1 MQDKFLLDFR
11 FVTTLNLI
19 NKKPSFYDNILVR
32 EVYMTLE
39 QMKSYRENHSYKIF
53 SSEDDFIYAD
63 IKKIGL
69 KKQISVFQSSE
80 YNRNDEHINLFLN
93 KSIKSGH

>member
-19 NKKPSFYDNILVR
+19 NKKPSFYANILVR

-39 QMKSYRENHSYKIF
+39 QMKSYRENQSYKIF

-63 IKKIGL
+63 IKM
-69 KKQISVFQSSE
+69 
-80 YNRNDEHINLFLN
+80 
-93 KSIKSGH
+93 